1 MVEQK
6 RYLPN
11 WHASLRLACQLG
23 LIFIV
28 TGALSADAPQP
39 TVRALLTLTPG
50 YLTAQ
55 KNTTYGV
62 GGELEYYPAGKISLR
77 SDGYALV
84 GKAEAGGLKQNYQG
98 FLGIAYNF
106 EKVWGLSPFVGFQ
119 PGFALAQIEST
130 TDSNL
135 RLMPVFSPFA
145 GVHYFSEAL
154 FHFTLNIR
162 YVYGELLYPSVG
174 AVSMS
179 ELRLSFGLGF
189 HL

>member
-1 MVEQK
+1 MVRK
-6 RYLPN
+6 IIL
-11 WHASLRLACQLG
+11 L
-23 LIFIV
+23 
-28 TGALSADAPQP
+28 ALSCSALFAEPSQP

-62 GGELEYYPAGKISLR
+62 GGELEYYPSGKISLR
-77 SDGYALV
+77 SDGYVLV

-106 EKVWGLSPFVGFQ
+106 EKFWGLSPFVGFQ
-119 PGFALAQIEST
+119 PGFGLAQIDSAAY
-130 TDSNL
+130 SNL

-162 YVYGELLYPSVG
+162 YVYGDLLYPSVG

>member
-1 MVEQK
+1 MVK
-6 RYLPN
+6 KIIL
-11 WHASLRLACQLG
+11 
-23 LIFIV
+23 F
-28 TGALSADAPQP
+28 ALSSSAFFAEAPHP

-55 KNTTYGV
+55 KTTSYGV
-62 GGELEYYPAGKISLR
+62 GGELEYFPAGSISLR
-77 SDGYALV
+77 SDAYALL
-84 GKAEAGGLKQNYQG
+84 GKSAAGGLKQNYQG

-119 PGFALAQIEST
+119 PGFGLAQIESAT
-130 TDSNL
+130 YSNL

-145 GVHYFSEAL
+145 GVNYYSEAL

-174 AVSMS
+174 SVSMS
-179 ELRLSFGLGF
+179 EIRLSFGLGF

>member
-1 MVEQK
+1 MVK
-6 RYLPN
+6 KI
-11 WHASLRLACQLG
+11 
-23 LIFIV
+23 LIL
-28 TGALSADAPQP
+28 TLSCGALCAATERP

-55 KNTTYGV
+55 KTTTYGV
-62 GGELEYYPAGKISLR
+62 GGELEYFPTGNISLR
-77 SDGYALV
+77 SDGYVLV
-84 GKAEAGGLKQNYQG
+84 GKAEPGGLKQNYQG

-119 PGFALAQIEST
+119 PGFGLAQLESPT
-130 TDSNL
+130 YSNL

-145 GVHYFSEAL
+145 GVNYYSEAL